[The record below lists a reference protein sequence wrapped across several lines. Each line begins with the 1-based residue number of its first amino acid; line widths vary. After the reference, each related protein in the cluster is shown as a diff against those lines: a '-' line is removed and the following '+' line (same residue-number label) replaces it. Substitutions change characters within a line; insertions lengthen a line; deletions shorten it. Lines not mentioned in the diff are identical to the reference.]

1 MARDYDSQLL
11 ESVAVRRMRRMVLP
25 AGHPGQA
32 EAEAEAEAATAAAAA
47 VRRPLR
53 AAVLGI
59 LGHNFA
65 MNGFR

>member
-32 EAEAEAEAATAAAAA
+32 EAEAA

-53 AAVLGI
+53 TAVLGI

-65 MNGFR
+65 MNGLR